1 MLVGR
6 GDLVALLLAAVGALI
21 VVFVLLLV
29 WFKIRRDQIETAS
42 RRLREE
48 LLSSWRTGDATAMT
62 AELSS
67 VTHGRTRHISDFAA
81 ALTSAA
87 DDEWFTSTS
96 EQALATAVQDSG
108 LAARLERNLTSRL
121 AARRGL
127 AVFLGGYA
135 PTSVPPER
143 LAGFLRD
150 PNPTVRL
157 AAVRSLGH
165 QRTSQAATA
174 LIDALAHRTL
184 PTPRIVERL
193 AYPWA
198 VPTIVEALAG
208 PGLTPHARAALLQ
221 ALSISGEPASIDA
234 ALRELEE
241 GGDEERIQAA
251 RVLARCAGRA
261 DALQRQVV
269 GDTAARLS
277 DDPLPML
284 RSLAMTTLATVD
296 HPARIEIL
304 TRGAQD
310 RDWFVRRAAAR
321 ALAATGPEGIARLE
335 QLSRGMDAFA
345 AERAREQLALVAA
358 ENRSSHGGG
367 MIP

>member
-1 MLVGR
+1 MLVGH
-6 GDLVALLLAAVGALI
+6 GDLVALLLAGVGALI

-42 RRLREE
+42 HRLRED
-48 LLSSWRTGDATAMT
+48 LLASWRSGDEATMT
-62 AELSS
+62 AVLGA
-67 VTHGRTRHISDFAA
+67 VATGHTRHVSDFAA
-81 ALTSAA
+81 ALASAA
-87 DDEWFTSTS
+87 DDEWFTSES
-96 EQALATAVQDSG
+96 AAALAIAVQDSG
-108 LAARLERNLTSRL
+108 LGARLDGNLTSRL

-135 PTSVPPER
+135 PTHVPPDH
-143 LAGFLRD
+143 LAAFLRD

-165 QRTSQAATA
+165 QRTGQAATA

-198 VPTIVEALAG
+198 VPTIVEALKG
-208 PGLTPHARAALLQ
+208 TGLTPHARAALLQ
-221 ALSISGEPASIDA
+221 ALAISGEPASIDV

-251 RVLARCAGRA
+251 RVLAQCTARA
-261 DALQRQVV
+261 DSLQRQIV
-269 GDTAARLS
+269 GDTVTRLA

-284 RSLAMTTLATVD
+284 RSLAMTTLVTVD
-296 HPARIEIL
+296 HPARIETL

-358 ENRSSHGGG
+358 ENRRAHDDGT
-367 MIP
+367 IP